1 MSRKASR
8 RRTDA
13 SRIEL
18 IGVRLLPEVK
28 PGDDLA
34 KVLSDTLRRED
45 LVLQHGD
52 VLVLAQKIV
61 SKSEGRF
68 VRLREVKP
76 SELARSWART
86 LREDARFVEAVL
98 RESRR
103 VIRMTERALIVE
115 TRHGFVCANAGVDR
129 SNVRGA
135 DSVTCLPL
143 DPDRS
148 AHRIAERLR
157 KLTGARVG
165 VIVSDT
171 FGRPWRLGLTNVA
184 IGAAGLMVL
193 EDLRG
198 TRDAAG
204 RKLKGT
210 ILAIADELAAAAG
223 LVMKKSAQIPAV
235 IIRGACFA
243 AAHGNARLLIR
254 PASEDIFR

>member
-1 MSRKASR
+1 MSGKSSR
-8 RRTDA
+8 RRQD
-13 SRIEL
+13 SGRIEL
-18 IGVRLLPEVK
+18 IGIRSLPEVK

-34 KVLSDTLRRED
+34 ELLSDALRREG
-45 LVLQHGD
+45 LELRRGD
-52 VLVLAQKIV
+52 VFVLAQKIV

-103 VIRMTERALIVE
+103 VVRMTERALIVE
-115 TRHGFVCANAGVDR
+115 TRHGFICANAGVDR
-129 SNVRGA
+129 SNVRRTDG
-135 DSVTCLPL
+135 VTCLPL
-143 DPDRS
+143 DPDHS
-148 AHRIAERLR
+148 AQRIAERLR

-198 TRDAAG
+198 TRDAGG

-223 LVMKKSAQIPAV
+223 LVMKKSTQIPAV
-235 IIRGACFA
+235 IIRGTRFA
-243 AAHGNARLLIR
+243 VAQGNARQLIR